1 MFKKL
6 KERIY
11 NKKAKK
17 ELEDVLFDNFM
28 YCGDSEFP
36 MFIRSGTRYT
46 NHKFYVPETDVAFRL
61 AFEKLKNKFYERYV
75 LDDIKNRIRVYM
87 AHFNI
92 SEETY
97 EYCVKMFENKSAIVT
112 SDVVKNDNI

>member
-11 NKKAKK
+11 NRKARI
-17 ELEDVLFDNFM
+17 ELEDIMFDNFA

-36 MFIRSGTRYT
+36 MFVKSGTQTT
-46 NHKFYVPETDVAFRL
+46 NHKFYIPQTDEAFIL
-61 AFEKLKNKFYERYV
+61 AFGKLKNKFFENYV
-75 LDDIKNRIRVYM
+75 LDDVKNRIRVYM

-92 SEETY
+92 SEYAY
-97 EYCVKMFENKSAIVT
+97 EFCVEMFKNKSKIVLA
-112 SDVVKNDNI
+112 SSNKNNNI